1 MMLRCMVESRD
12 QQKKKIH
19 DRKIDFGIDLM
30 KLITGKCM
38 ITLYNAP
45 KVKVLQLI
53 TTNLLH

>member
-1 MMLRCMVESRD
+1 MVESRD